1 MDSFHVV
8 YGVRGDFGF
17 LFLRVPKRNLLR
29 GGAGAGP
36 FSSSRGFVVFVGGR
50 DARGRGMA

>member
-8 YGVRGDFGF
+8 YGARGDFGF

-29 GGAGAGP
+29 GG
-36 FSSSRGFVVFVGGR
+36 R
-50 DARGRGMA
+50 ARGRFRRVEALSSLSAAETRGDV